1 MIIDNSNKYKQI
13 LKELKPQ
20 QMSRLLTSSRLHTIS
35 QYYNLAHTAEQKEFQ
50 TKEFLQATYETID
63 ELAFSLEEALYDLRK
78 ENEELST
85 RLDRAEAMIEL
96 LAKPDTFT
104 ADIELSKPSLKQAR
118 KDIEKLFRF

>member
-1 MIIDNSNKYKQI
+1 MPNFFS
-13 LKELKPQ
+13 
-20 QMSRLLTSSRLHTIS
+20 SSRLRGIS
-35 QYYNLAHTAEQKEFQ
+35 MYYNLASTTQQKDFQAKQFINATAD
-50 TKEFLQATYETID
+50 TID
-63 ELAFSLEEALYDLRK
+63 ELSFTMQAEIQALRK